1 MDSRL
6 RGNDNRELR
15 AITRI
20 APTVY
25 FIMADLS
32 FNHLQLE
39 FARLDVLLHQQMQM
53 VDLFSHALNEA
64 EAANATNRLYLSAAQ
79 IDLIMKR
86 PFGAAYTPEDKMVAH
101 YETIRSAAEN
111 EISAVLAY
119 ADENNEPL
127 RLQQLVVAM
136 GLSRFELD
144 CFLLAIAPQVD
155 GRFGRLYAFLQDDM
169 TQKRPSLGM
178 ILDVLADSE
187 PGRLQYL
194 TYFRPDAP
202 LLRHKLVQL
211 TAAQGEV
218 DSSFIH
224 QTLLPDPAL
233 ISWLLTGDYE
243 PPAQLQTRLTY
254 TADPIPDLPL
264 LTDAM
269 QTDLMKTAVNNDILV
284 FTGKDELSRQTA
296 ASLMASGW
304 ELSLLS
310 LKLVE
315 KAENEQ
321 TLDDI
326 RHLLRDSLLNNG
338 IAHISNWDVCLK
350 DDAPP
355 ATFVEVICAH
365 PLPVIISGEKWWQ
378 PRQIDRTRHMQWFTF
393 PLPDSDHRAR
403 VLAHFLEEE
412 EENESIKGLA
422 GQFRLTAGQLR
433 DLVDTA
439 TDTARQNGRLLQPND
454 LFAAARAHSSSRL
467 STLAT
472 KITPRYGWDDLVL
485 SNDQIDLLREM
496 VDSIRHRP
504 LVLEAWGV
512 GKKLAASAGITALFY
527 GPPGTGKTMGAE
539 VIASELGLDLYKID
553 LSTMVSKYIGETEK
567 NLEKIF
573 TEAESS
579 NAILFFDEADAIF
592 GKRSEVKESHDRYAN
607 IQISYL
613 LQRMESFDGVTILA
627 TNLKANL
634 DEAFTRRLQFAIS
647 YPFPKADDRLRIWQ
661 SLMPD
666 SIPVE
671 SDLDLERM
679 AEQFELAGGN
689 IRNIIIGA
697 AYLAASN
704 GQVLKNEHLLHGA
717 RRELQK
723 MGRLVKDSDFELNR

>member
-1 MDSRL
+1 MTD
-6 RGNDNRELR
+6 
-15 AITRI
+15 I
-20 APTVY
+20 
-25 FIMADLS
+25 S

-53 VDLFSHALNEA
+53 VDHLSQALNEA
-64 EAANATNRLYLSAAQ
+64 DATNAANRLYLSAAQ
-79 IDLIMKR
+79 MDLMMKR
-86 PFGAAYTPEDKMVAH
+86 PFGAAYTPSDEMVAD
-101 YETIRSAAEN
+101 YKALRNTAEN

-119 ADENNEPL
+119 ANDNEEPL
-127 RLQQLVVAM
+127 RLQQLAVTM

-144 CFLLAIAPQVD
+144 CFLLAMAPQID
-155 GRFGRLYAFLQDDM
+155 ARFGSLYAFLQDDM
-169 TQKRPSLGM
+169 NRKRPSLSM
-178 ILDVLADSE
+178 ILDVLANLE
-187 PGRLQYL
+187 PSRLQYL

-211 TAAQGEV
+211 TSAQGEM
-218 DSSFIH
+218 DSPFIQ
-224 QTLLPDPAL
+224 QTLLPDPTL

-243 PPAQLQTRLTY
+243 PPTHLQTRLTY
-254 TADPIPDLPL
+254 TANPVPDLPL
-264 LTDAM
+264 LTDEM
-269 QTDLMKTAVNNDILV
+269 QTDLIKTAVNNDILV
-284 FTGKDELSRQTA
+284 FTGRDLLGCETA
-296 ASLMASGW
+296 AKLMAAGW
-304 ELSLLS
+304 ELSLLN
-310 LKLVE
+310 LDLID
-315 KAENEQ
+315 KAENGQ

-326 RHLLRDSLLNNG
+326 RHLLRGSLLNNA
-338 IAHISNWDVCLK
+338 IAHISNWDACLK

-355 ATFVEVICAH
+355 VAFIEAICAH

-378 PRQIDRTRHMQWFTF
+378 PRQIKRERHMQWFAF
-393 PLPDSDHRAR
+393 PLPSSSHRAR
-403 VLAHFLEEE
+403 VLAHFLGEADD
-412 EENESIKGLA
+412 NEAIRRLA

-439 TDTARQNGRLLQPND
+439 TDTAQQNGRLLEPTD

-467 STLAT
+467 STLAS

-485 SNDQIDLLREM
+485 SDDQIGLLREM
-496 VDSIRHRP
+496 VDSIRNRP

-613 LQRMESFDGVTILA
+613 LQRMEDFDGVTILA

-647 YPFPKADDRLRIWQ
+647 YPFPKVIDRLRIWQ

-666 SIPVE
+666 SIPA
-671 SDLDLERM
+671 DNNLDLERM

-704 GQVLKNEHLLHGA
+704 GQLLKKEHLLHGA

-723 MGRLVKDSDFELNR
+723 MGRLVKDRDFELEK